1 MDRLVSFFGIAAL
14 IGILVMFS
22 EKKSAIDWRMVIYS
36 LGLQFVLALLLVG
49 VPALSIEGPL
59 YGLFS
64 AFNDGVLAVVS
75 MSDEG
80 ARFLFGDLLDAKRFG
95 FIVAFKVLPT
105 IIFFS
110 SLMAVLYHTGVM
122 QKLIHA
128 IAFVMC
134 RTLRISG
141 AEALAAAAE
150 IFVGQTESPL
160 VVKPYVAKY
169 TRSELAA
176 LMVGGMAT
184 VAGGVLAAYVAMLS
198 PLIENIAGH
207 LLTASIMSA
216 PAALLAAK
224 VLVPETE
231 RPLTSS
237 QVPSSSSTEYVN
249 LIDAA
254 AHGASEGT
262 RLAINVGGMLLAFI
276 ALIALLNGGLSWLGQ
291 VTSLEP
297 VMGEPLRLELILGW
311 VFAPVAWLMGIPWNE
326 APIVGQ
332 LLGKKLVLNEF
343 VAYFDLSQIGDA
355 LSPRSKVITSYAL
368 CGFAN
373 FGSIAIQLG
382 GTGSLVP
389 ERRSDM
395 AQLGMRALL
404 GGSIATCLTGCVVG
418 LLL

>member
-1 MDRLVSFFGIAAL
+1 
-14 IGILVMFS
+14 
-22 EKKSAIDWRMVIYS
+22 
-36 LGLQFVLALLLVG
+36 
-49 VPALSIEGPL
+49 
-59 YGLFS
+59 
-64 AFNDGVLAVVS
+64 
-75 MSDEG
+75 
-80 ARFLFGDLLDAKRFG
+80 LFGDLVDTERFG

-110 SLMAVLYHTGVM
+110 SLMAVLYHLGVM
-122 QKLIHA
+122 QKIIHV
-128 IAFVMC
+128 IASLMC

-160 VVKPYVAKY
+160 VIKPYVKRF
-169 TRSELAA
+169 TRSELLA
-176 LMVGGMAT
+176 LMTGGMAT

-198 PLIENIAGH
+198 PHIENIAGH

-224 VLVPETE
+224 ILVPETSKPE
-231 RPLTSS
+231 TLG
-237 QVPSSSSTEYVN
+237 QVPSSSDISHVN

-276 ALIALLNGGLSWLGQ
+276 ALIALLNGALMWIGE
-291 VTSLEP
+291 VTSLSE
-297 VMGEPLRLELILGW
+297 VIGQPLRLELALGW

-326 APIVGQ
+326 ATLVGQ
-332 LLGKKLVLNEF
+332 LLGKKIVLNEF
-343 VAYFDLSQIGDA
+343 VAYFDLSQLGEA
-355 LSPRSKVITSYAL
+355 LSSRSKIIASYAL

-389 ERRSDM
+389 ERRSDI
-395 AQLGMRALL
+395 AQLGLRALL
-404 GGSIATCLTGCVVG
+404 GGSIATCMTGCVVAF
-418 LLL
+418 LI